1 MQRSE
6 MVGVRTRGAVAIL
19 VSLLVAMLFVAAEPA
34 AASHYTNTTELSGT
48 TNAAAAAAWSKVAF
62 TGTATEVLL
71 GRDDVFAD
79 SLASGAMQGS
89 RPLLLTNSQTL
100 SGEANAELNR
110 LRPSI
115 VNILGGPSAVSTAVE
130 NDLKSKGYQ
139 TRRFS
144 GPTRLE
150 TAIDIARRALPA
162 ATSAILA
169 AAFSPDPADQTRAFA
184 DSIAAGGWAADRAFP
199 VLLTENDR
207 LSTVTKN
214 YLRGSV
220 IRTVFVVGGSSAIS
234 DSTVTEL
241 QQIGMTVRRISGP
254 TRFDTAIRIAQE
266 RGAADASKVAEVI
279 LTEGQAAD
287 AWAAGFA
294 AGAYSASKDA
304 PIVLSNGGTLPAPTA
319 SWLSPTAKAAATKLV
334 CAPRVDAAACD
345 AASTAMGHT
354 PITGTTPRLLAVA
367 AGTTTAG
374 VTQIRFTFT
383 EPVAAQVSADKFKL
397 YSYDNLPTLASSA
410 ARDTARQDVVVASFP
425 QGVVTQS
432 TVAAVAFDAVRGIS
446 STVGN
451 AEGSVGLNSATSTS
465 RGPNLTS
472 VTSDSTPTNESGTA
486 NWTVL
491 FNFDKAI
498 SSTDGCGANSKYA
511 LVGEDVSPD
520 NSTQAHTIRG
530 ATGSAAVVGTSTCKV
545 EFRVPEDFA
554 FDQHVARGFVDAGTV
569 KAANGGFPNPPS
581 ATSGGTSAGP
591 DLESVRRTSA
601 TSSQLIFRF
610 DKPIDSA
617 VNVNQAA
624 ALFKAY
630 DSRGRV
636 FPGTS
641 AAPNTPEGSNI
652 REVIVT
658 FAPGELRNVIMG
670 GSVDA
675 GAVKG
680 VPTLNGTTASP
691 GLFNGPDARAMAA
704 TSFPAGSTAAPKLV
718 SVTRTTAGSGSTAS
732 VTIRFTYSAQVER
745 GAGTYAVYTDTERVA
760 LPSCSVVTAA
770 GGEEVDCTVS
780 ASSTAQYNAARAGTY
795 AAGAF
800 DAIRPDGQSGTDN
813 SRWSSSPEHG
823 GTIA

>member
-6 MVGVRTRGAVAIL
+6 MVGVRTRGAVTIL
-19 VSLLVAMLFVAAEPA
+19 VSLLVAMLFVAVEPA

-62 TGTATEVLL
+62 TGTTTEVLL

-79 SLASGAMQGS
+79 SLASGAMQGN

-100 SGEANAELNR
+100 SAEANAELNR

-169 AAFSPDPADQTRAFA
+169 AAFTPDPADETRAFA

-266 RGAADASKVAEVI
+266 RGAADASKVTEVI
-279 LTEGQAAD
+279 LTEGQAGN

-304 PIVLSNGGTLPAPTA
+304 PIVLSNGATLPAPTA
-319 SWLSPTAKAAATKLV
+319 TWLSPTSKAAATKLV

-354 PITGTTPRLLAVA
+354 PITGTTPRLLAAA

-383 EPVAAQVSADKFKL
+383 EPVASQVSADKFKL
-397 YSYDNLPTLASSA
+397 YSYDNLPTPASSA
-410 ARDTARQDVVVASFP
+410 VRDTARQDVVVASFP
-425 QGVVTQS
+425 QGIVAQS
-432 TVAAVAFDAVRGIS
+432 TVAAVAFDAVRGVS
-446 STVGN
+446 STVAN

-472 VTSDSTPTNESGTA
+472 ITSDSTSPGSTT
-486 NWTVL
+486 WQVL

-498 SSTDGCGANSKYA
+498 STEGCGANSKYT
-511 LVGEDVSPD
+511 LVGEDENGTNAD
-520 NSTQAHTIRG
+520 IHR
-530 ATGSAAVVGTSTCKV
+530 GSAGGNAVLVGTSTCKV
-545 EFRVPEDFA
+545 DITVTSTFTFEK
-554 FDQHVARGFVDAGTV
+554 VARGFVEAGTV

-581 ATSGGTSAGP
+581 ATSGDNSAGP

-601 TSSQLIFRF
+601 TSSQLIYRF
-610 DKPIDSA
+610 DRAIDSA

-624 ALFKAY
+624 ARFKAY

-636 FPGTS
+636 FLGAS
-641 AAPNTPEGSNI
+641 AAPNTPEGADI
-652 REVIVT
+652 REVVVT
-658 FAPGELRNVIMG
+658 FSAGELRNVIMG

-675 GAVKG
+675 DAVKG
-680 VPTLNGTTASP
+680 AAGVPPGGGTPTT
-691 GLFNGPDARAMAA
+691 GQFNGPDAKAMAA
-704 TSFPAGSTAAPKLV
+704 TSFPAGTTAAPKLV
-718 SVTRTTAGSGSTAS
+718 SVTRTTSGSGAAAS
-732 VTIRFTYSAQVER
+732 VTIRFTYSAQVDR
-745 GAGTYAVYTDTERVA
+745 GSGAYAVYTDTERVA
-760 LPSCSVVTAA
+760 LTTCSVVTAA
-770 GGEEVDCTVS
+770 GGEEVDCT
-780 ASSTAQYNAARAGTY
+780 ASSGSAQYTAALAGTY
-795 AAGAF
+795 AAGAY
-800 DAIRPDGQSGTDN
+800 DAIRPTGQSGTDN
-813 SRWSSSPEHG
+813 SRWSPSPEHG